1 MSKCQ
6 AELGP
11 KDREGLEKSKQW
23 PTIDRQ
29 LEMVDFK
36 NVLYIINLGS
46 KWIVT
51 DDPKPGIAWRIF
63 PWWVAG
69 VGTVQK
75 CLSPKLPLYSVL
87 QAEHC
92 LVQTSSQAP

>member
-1 MSKCQ
+1 MSKRQ
-6 AELGP
+6 AQLRP
-11 KDREGLEKSKQW
+11 TDREGLGKPKQW
-23 PTIDRQ
+23 LTIDRH

-36 NVLYIINLGS
+36 NVLYIIKLGS
-46 KWIVT
+46 KRLVT
-51 DDPKPGIAWRIF
+51 DDPKPAIAWQIF

-92 LVQTSSQAP
+92 LVQTGSQAP